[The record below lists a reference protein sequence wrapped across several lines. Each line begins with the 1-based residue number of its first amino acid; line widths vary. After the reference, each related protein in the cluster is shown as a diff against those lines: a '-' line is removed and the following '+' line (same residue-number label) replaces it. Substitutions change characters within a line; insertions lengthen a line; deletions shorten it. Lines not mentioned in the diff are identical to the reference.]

1 MGMTWEDTQKAF
13 NSVLAPWWETSSLE
27 LSGLKHVGSHII
39 DDIQKKWEIDFDI
52 SDEFFPSLGVIEGG
66 L

>member
-1 MGMTWEDTQKAF
+1 MFWLHGECF
-13 NSVLAPWWETSSLE
+13 SSLE
-27 LSGLKHVGSHII
+27 LSGLKHVGSHLI
-39 DDIQKKWEIDFDI
+39 DDIQKKCEIDFDI